1 MVTAHPAQCSLIMSQ
16 AFSESSPSP
25 RSLCPQHSMRGRV
38 IVTAFRRRG
47 EEGWRG
53 EAAGDGGVV
62 GAAAKLPCAA
72 ALRVGWEVVLL
83 SRGRREVSV

>member
-1 MVTAHPAQCSLIMSQ
+1 M
-16 AFSESSPSP
+16 
-25 RSLCPQHSMRGRV
+25 
-38 IVTAFRRRG
+38 TAFRRRG